1 MFAKQVKVWGYG
13 PGNLV
18 VAGWT
23 MYWLKTAPVGDPGI
37 RGEEQLRVDD
47 KGTNKQ
53 IAQAEQNKQ
62 KKNQQIAIFTRKATH
77 QHR

>member
-1 MFAKQVKVWGYG
+1 
-13 PGNLV
+13 
-18 VAGWT
+18 
-23 MYWLKTAPVGDPGI
+23 MYWLKTAPVGDPRI

-62 KKNQQIAIFTRKATH
+62 KKTSKVPVLPGKLHINTDNTDTSINSRSEGAFFLENCFD
-77 QHR
+77 